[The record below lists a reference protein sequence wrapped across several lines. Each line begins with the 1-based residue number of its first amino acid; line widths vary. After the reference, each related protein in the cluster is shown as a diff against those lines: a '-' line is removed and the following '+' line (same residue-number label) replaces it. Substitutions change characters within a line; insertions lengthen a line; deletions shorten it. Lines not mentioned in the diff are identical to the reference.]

1 MCAAPDRITFRHDVS
16 LARIGVQGVEE
27 EMVDPLQ
34 QALHEAADPTLLMR
48 RVAEQA
54 MQLIP
59 NADGAS
65 LEVRVDEN
73 TLEYL
78 VAVGSLEPYVGL
90 QLAIDTSLSGLAVLT
105 GKITRTGDAPNDP
118 RADTAAILRTGVI
131 SLLALPLAAGE
142 GIAVPKVTSQQPDAF
157 TPADDRILVSLADFV
172 STALRLSSELARV
185 TAELLADG
193 GSDDHDEQSL
203 QAARFVAEVLRPGLV
218 EDIRGHRHVREFL
231 GTTKMD
237 VVLQPIADL
246 QTGRIEF
253 VEALSRFVATPHRS
267 PDQWFAQ
274 AHRVGLGAELELAAV
289 QNAVAMMDHLP
300 GHVSLCINIGPSGL
314 RSGTLLE
321 LIPQRHRRRVILE
334 ITEHESLEPLVLDGP
349 LEEMRDAG
357 IRIAVDDAGSGYAG
371 LSMLLRIEPEV
382 VKLDRELVRGIDH
395 DPVRRALARALVLF
409 AEEDGVATIVAEG
422 IETEAEAAALVAL
435 GVRFGQGYF
444 LARPSPPGQIR
455 WEPTWHMSRP
465 LPLL

>member
-1 MCAAPDRITFRHDVS
+1 MEQLR
-16 LARIGVQGVEE
+16 
-27 EMVDPLQ
+27 
-34 QALHEAADPTLLMR
+34 QALREAADPTLLMR

-54 MQLIP
+54 VQLITH
-59 NADGAS
+59 ADGAS
-65 LEVRVDEN
+65 LEVRVDDN

-78 VAVGSLEPYVGL
+78 VAVGTLEPYVGL
-90 QLAIDTSLSGLAVLT
+90 RLNIDTSLSGLAVLT

-118 RADTAAILRTGVI
+118 RADIAAILRTGVI
-131 SLLALPLAAGE
+131 SMLALPLADGE
-142 GIAVPKVTSQQPDAF
+142 DRIAVLKVTSRQPHAF
-157 TPADDRILVSLADFV
+157 TPADDRILMSLADFV
-172 STALRLSSELARV
+172 RTALRLSSELARV
-185 TAELLADG
+185 TTALLADG
-193 GSDDHDEQSL
+193 STQDQEGESL

-218 EDIRGHRHVREFL
+218 EDITGHRHVREFL

-237 VVLQPIADL
+237 IVLQPISDL

-289 QNAVAMMDHLP
+289 QNAVSMMDHLP
-300 GHVSLCINIGPSGL
+300 EHVSLCINIGPSGL
-314 RSGTLLE
+314 RCGTLLD
-321 LIPQRHRRRVILE
+321 LIPQRHRRRIILE
-334 ITEHESLEPLVLDGP
+334 ITEHEALEPVVLDGP
-349 LEEMRDAG
+349 LEEIRRAG
-357 IRIAVDDAGSGYAG
+357 IRIAMDDTGSGYAG
-371 LSMLLRIEPEV
+371 LCTLLRVEPEV

-395 DPVRRALARALVLF
+395 DPVRRALARALVHF
-409 AEEDGVATIVAEG
+409 VEEDGVATIVAEG

-444 LARPSPPGQIR
+444 LARPSPPGQVR

-465 LPLL
+465 LPLA